1 MTGSTVLKCFLMSK
15 EEEAT
20 TQQFCLFVLK
30 SRSQG
35 QAGINRL
42 ITNNYYKFI
51 SKSRTGKFTLHN
63 TCLCMQQ
70 MVQYA
75 CKCVSMDMHM

>member
-1 MTGSTVLKCFLMSK
+1 MSK

-20 TQQFCLFVLK
+20 TQQFCLFIGHNV
-30 SRSQG
+30 
-35 QAGINRL
+35 RL
-42 ITNNYYKFI
+42 ELTGLLQLTITSLFQ
-51 SKSRTGKFTLHN
+51 SLGGKFTLHN
-63 TCLCMQQ
+63 TCLCMQ